1 MEPVERQSASARPP
15 NEPASLASR
24 SRRRW
29 VKLLGGLARAQHRG
43 DSTGS
48 SSSDT
53 REHESVTPQSAH
65 RGQQPADSFNAT
77 PQADSAAVGPAF
89 HKSILDGASEASD
102 EECDEHA
109 MTRSS
114 SPLNDDLPDVMEERE
129 ALSQASPDK
138 THANDT
144 VPAAVHHEK
153 TSRLEGILRSSEQE
167 LERLRAQNASLR
179 NTAETLKGRVETL
192 KERADRA
199 NSNAQISRDKRDLIL
214 ARNKEM
220 KERLAT
226 MRETSA
232 ERRQK
237 LVDSLFVARE
247 RLSQK
252 NALWDGARKY
262 FALFRQGLLYDE
274 IEKTDVDLSADT
286 YLCLLPSTVP
296 AALTLSRKYGGR
308 VICDCVENVE
318 VHRHSLA
325 PNLHPPA
332 LEMVNLG
339 AYGALTA
346 VDGLMTVS
354 AAVAETLDRFGPPV
368 RLQPNYRWY
377 EEPAAAGRLRERCGI
392 DPDSTV
398 LVTTGNIV
406 NGFEQVIDAVAQLPN
421 DVHLAAFVKLSPP
434 AYGEKIRAY
443 ISERGLSDRIHLQG
457 FVPYDELAGLLS
469 DADLGLITL
478 DPGNPN
484 HSVSLPNRVFDF
496 TTAGLPF
503 VAPPLKEISAFIN
516 THGCGVTISDV
527 SAAAWAE
534 GISRALSRTDELR
547 SAMADAR
554 KLATW
559 DSLEDGLV
567 EFLGNPESVTL
578 LGFRDLTRYQRF
590 LRVTD
595 SLTKRGIHVKAAF
608 FSEDPLPLKNAAAEF
623 YHFTDRYGTG
633 PGLVRV
639 PTEDH

>member
-1 MEPVERQSASARPP
+1 
-15 NEPASLASR
+15 
-24 SRRRW
+24 
-29 VKLLGGLARAQHRG
+29 
-43 DSTGS
+43 
-48 SSSDT
+48 
-53 REHESVTPQSAH
+53 
-65 RGQQPADSFNAT
+65 
-77 PQADSAAVGPAF
+77 
-89 HKSILDGASEASD
+89 
-102 EECDEHA
+102 

-179 NTAETLKGRVETL
+179 NTTETLKGRVETL

-237 LVDSLFVARE
+237 LVDSLFVTRE

-368 RLQPNYRWY
+368 RLQPNYRW
-377 EEPAAAGRLRERCGI
+377 
-392 DPDSTV
+392 
-398 LVTTGNIV
+398 
-406 NGFEQVIDAVAQLPN
+406 
-421 DVHLAAFVKLSPP
+421 
-434 AYGEKIRAY
+434 
-443 ISERGLSDRIHLQG
+443 
-457 FVPYDELAGLLS
+457 
-469 DADLGLITL
+469 
-478 DPGNPN
+478 
-484 HSVSLPNRVFDF
+484 
-496 TTAGLPF
+496 
-503 VAPPLKEISAFIN
+503 
-516 THGCGVTISDV
+516 
-527 SAAAWAE
+527 
-534 GISRALSRTDELR
+534 
-547 SAMADAR
+547 
-554 KLATW
+554 
-559 DSLEDGLV
+559 
-567 EFLGNPESVTL
+567 
-578 LGFRDLTRYQRF
+578 
-590 LRVTD
+590 
-595 SLTKRGIHVKAAF
+595 
-608 FSEDPLPLKNAAAEF
+608 
-623 YHFTDRYGTG
+623 
-633 PGLVRV
+633 
-639 PTEDH
+639 